1 MKIRFSVVILV
12 ILLLFSNIINAS
24 VDYKPINVKG
34 EIDLN
39 DPSFVVVEWDNP
51 ENVLNDEKSG
61 IISNVKLNIDYKID
75 ENSFVSETGGQ
86 VFSFDI
92 NQKKVRINP
101 FIQNEILN
109 AFNSR
114 VTFKLYYS
122 YVKDGKDTKSVS
134 FDTIELGHN
143 SFIKGGRS
151 WSKKDVNIASDLG
164 LIVDSMKEDISKEV
178 SRYEFIKMLMR
189 LDEHIGKHEFSSAL
203 KFSDTDDVDVNN
215 ALNLGIVKGG
225 WNNRFNGQSFLTK
238 EAMSTII
245 YRYLTINN
253 KLDEIKTTDYNLV
266 DLSEVSSWA
275 QEAVTTLASK
285 GVIKGD
291 DKGLILPKFNV
302 TREQAIVMVVRL
314 LNIN

>member
-1 MKIRFSVVILV
+1 MKIKFSVALLSL
-12 ILLLFSNIINAS
+12 LLLFSVLINAS

-34 EIDLN
+34 EININNPNFILI
-39 DPSFVVVEWDNP
+39 EWENP

-61 IISNVKLNIDYKID
+61 IISKVQLNIDYKID
-75 ENSFVSETGGQ
+75 DNSFVSENNGK
-86 VFSFDI
+86 VFSFDF
-92 NQKKVRINP
+92 NQKQATISP
-101 FIQNEILN
+101 FADNDLID

-114 VTFKLYYS
+114 VTLKLYYS
-122 YVKDGKDTKSVS
+122 YVKDGKEIKSVS
-134 FDTIELGHN
+134 FDSIELGHD

-164 LIVDSMKEDISKEV
+164 LIIDSMKEDISKEI

-189 LDEHIGKHEFSSAL
+189 LDEHIGKHEFSSAY
-203 KFSDTDDVDVNN
+203 KFNDTDDVDVNN

-225 WNNRFNGQSFLTK
+225 WNNNFNGQSFLTK

-245 YRYLTINN
+245 YRYLKINN
-253 KLDEIKTTDYNLV
+253 KLDEPVNTNNNFV
-266 DLSEVSSWA
+266 DLSEVSHWA
-275 QEAVTTLASK
+275 KEAVTALASR

-291 DKGLILPKFNV
+291 DKGLILPKSNV

>member
-1 MKIRFSVVILV
+1 MKIKFSVALLSL
-12 ILLLFSNIINAS
+12 LLLFSVLINAS

-34 EIDLN
+34 EININNPNFILI
-39 DPSFVVVEWDNP
+39 EWENP

-61 IISNVKLNIDYKID
+61 IISKVQLNIDYKID
-75 ENSFVSETGGQ
+75 DNSFVSENNGK
-86 VFSFDI
+86 VFSFDF
-92 NQKKVRINP
+92 NQKQATISP
-101 FIQNEILN
+101 FADNDLID

-114 VTFKLYYS
+114 ITLKLYYS
-122 YVKDGKDTKSVS
+122 YVKDGKEIKSVS
-134 FDTIELGHN
+134 FDSIELGHN

-164 LIVDSMKEDISKEV
+164 LIIDSMKEDISKEI

-189 LDEHIGKHEFSSAL
+189 LDEHIGKHEFSSAY
-203 KFSDTDDVDVNN
+203 KFNDTDDVDVNN

-225 WNNRFNGQSFLTK
+225 WNNNFNGQSFLTK

-245 YRYLTINN
+245 YRYLKINN
-253 KLDEIKTTDYNLV
+253 KLDEPVNTNNNFV
-266 DLSEVSSWA
+266 DLSEVSPWA
-275 QEAVTTLASK
+275 KEAVTALASR

-291 DKGLILPKFNV
+291 DKGLILPKSNV

>member
-1 MKIRFSVVILV
+1 MKIKFSVALLSL
-12 ILLLFSNIINAS
+12 LLLFSVLINAS

-34 EIDLN
+34 EININNPNFILI
-39 DPSFVVVEWDNP
+39 EWENP

-61 IISNVKLNIDYKID
+61 IISKVQLNIDYKID
-75 ENSFVSETGGQ
+75 DNSFVSENNGK
-86 VFSFDI
+86 VFSFDF
-92 NQKKVRINP
+92 NQKKATISP
-101 FIQNEILN
+101 FADNDLID

-114 VTFKLYYS
+114 VTLKLYYS
-122 YVKDGKDTKSVS
+122 YVKDGKEIKSVS
-134 FDTIELGHN
+134 FDSIELGHD

-164 LIVDSMKEDISKEV
+164 LIIDSMKEDISKEI

-189 LDEHIGKHEFSSAL
+189 LDEHIGKHEFSSAY
-203 KFSDTDDVDVNN
+203 KFNDTDDVDVNN

-225 WNNRFNGQSFLTK
+225 WNNNFNGQSFLTK

-245 YRYLTINN
+245 YRYLKINN
-253 KLDEIKTTDYNLV
+253 KLDEPVNTNNNFV
-266 DLSEVSSWA
+266 DLSEVSHWA
-275 QEAVTTLASK
+275 KEAVTALASR

-291 DKGLILPKFNV
+291 DKGLILPKSNV

>member
-1 MKIRFSVVILV
+1 MKIKFSVALLSL
-12 ILLLFSNIINAS
+12 LLLFSVLINAS

-34 EIDLN
+34 EININ
-39 DPSFVVVEWDNP
+39 DPNFILVEWENP

-61 IISNVKLNIDYKID
+61 IISKVQLNIDYKID
-75 ENSFVSETGGQ
+75 DNKFVSENNGKI
-86 VFSFDI
+86 FSFDY
-92 NQKKVRINP
+92 NQKKATINP
-101 FIQNEILN
+101 FAENELIN

-114 VTFKLYYS
+114 ITLKLYYS
-122 YVKDGKDTKSVS
+122 YLKDGKEIKSVS

-151 WSKKDVNIASDLG
+151 WSKKDVNTASDLG
-164 LIVDSMKEDISKEV
+164 LIVDSMKEDISKEI

-189 LDEHIGKHEFSSAL
+189 LDEHIGKHEFSSTY

-215 ALNLGIVKGG
+215 ALNLGVIKGG

-245 YRYLTINN
+245 YRYLKIND
-253 KLDEIKTTDYNLV
+253 KLSGTETLNSNLV
-266 DLSEVSSWA
+266 DLSDVSSWA
-275 QEAVTTLASK
+275 KEAVTSLASR
-285 GVIKGD
+285 GIIKGD
-291 DKGLILPKFNV
+291 DKGRILPKFNV

-314 LNIN
+314 LTIN